1 MPGSKRSSVTG
12 FAAGCSREVIKHGA
26 QQLCWELD
34 QLLEMT
40 LGAMAATEDD
50 VVNERDYI

>member
-12 FAAGCSREVIKHGA
+12 FAAGCSREVIKRGA

-50 VVNERDYI
+50 VVNERNYI